1 MKRVLWCVLVVQH
14 HVIICRVRDLCP
26 GLAGQRL
33 LFISFCCGCCCCW
46 SCCCCHC
53 RQRFSESG
61 LECRM
66 KYGKMCI
73 RERNRTLLNNHMSK
87 TFSLLKI
94 ITPLSPPQIKS
105 VDTRHKMAMKVQIM
119 KRDLVR
125 KSQHTKTKIW
135 QEEGGGVQK
144 PDSFTDEASLLSVSF
159 NIHNLSAS
167 ASIKIN
173 YYWWQS
179 FFCNKYECE

>member
-1 MKRVLWCVLVVQH
+1 
-14 HVIICRVRDLCP
+14 
-26 GLAGQRL
+26 
-33 LFISFCCGCCCCW
+33 
-46 SCCCCHC
+46 
-53 RQRFSESG
+53 
-61 LECRM
+61 M

-125 KSQHTKTKIW
+125 KSQHTKTKI
-135 QEEGGGVQK
+135 
-144 PDSFTDEASLLSVSF
+144 
-159 NIHNLSAS
+159 
-167 ASIKIN
+167 
-173 YYWWQS
+173 
-179 FFCNKYECE
+179 